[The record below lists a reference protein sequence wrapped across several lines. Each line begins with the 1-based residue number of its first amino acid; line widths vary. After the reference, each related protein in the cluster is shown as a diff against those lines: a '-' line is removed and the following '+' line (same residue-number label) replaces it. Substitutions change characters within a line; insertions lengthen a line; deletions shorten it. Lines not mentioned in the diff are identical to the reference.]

1 MNILPLFLLLLLPQT
16 TPAESI
22 PADLAP
28 AQTRLTL
35 AQNSAAPSAAVSS
48 QAVITQPIAPTRAN
62 EAIPPQANPAGR
74 LNVPPRAEPAKI
86 LDPRLDPN
94 RPRDCQLMVE
104 AEQTINCGNVP
115 VVLPAGTYQQIEIL
129 ENPEGRRAISNTS
142 LAPQQIGLGYIRY
155 LSDVVIK
162 VNGVERSGGIDVPI
176 RKEDN
181 LPIRIWYR
189 KMTEPDDITKAFTF
203 ILPPVALV
211 AGAGAWS
218 SGNTLL
224 PDSPPAF
231 TEYRDYFLKAP
242 SPHVSREG
250 VPKPAHALNAPD
262 TNNPIPRKASGLRTP

>member
-1 MNILPLFLLLLLPQT
+1 MNILPLLLLLLIPLT

-22 PADLAP
+22 PADIAP

-48 QAVITQPIAPTRAN
+48 QAVITQPIVPTRAN
-62 EAIPPQANPAGR
+62 EATPPQANPTGR
-74 LNVPPRAEPAKI
+74 LSVPPPAKPAKI

-104 AEQTINCGNVP
+104 AEQTIICGNVP

-176 RKEDN
+176 RQEDN

-211 AGAGAWS
+211 AGASAWS

-242 SPHVSREG
+242 SPYVSREG
-250 VPKPAHALNAPD
+250 VPKPAHALNTPD
-262 TNNPIPRKASGLRTP
+262 TNIPTPRKASGLRTP